1 MLQTVKINSVAIQT
15 LITGERV
22 ALETTGQVTIRA
34 SSQPRGR
41 NWTIGE
47 KRLRNALEI
56 ALPRCSCSSF
66 IPMTQLNDISVIVG

>member
-1 MLQTVKINSVAIQT
+1 MLQAVKINSVAIQT
-15 LITGERV
+15 LITGGRV

-34 SSQPRGR
+34 SSQSRGR

-56 ALPRCSCSSF
+56 ALPRCSCSA
-66 IPMTQLNDISVIVG
+66 IIAVTQLNDISGIV